1 MQRGFRAEND
11 ENWLVMFVKEQR
23 VEWLVDSTPRPTSS
37 NLIMEYRS
45 NYVEKT
51 FLHEVSESDE
61 EEYEIVAKKASLW
74 LN

>member
-11 ENWLVMFVKEQR
+11 KNWLVMFVKEQR
-23 VEWLVDSTPRPTSS
+23 VEWLFDSTPRPTSS

>member
-1 MQRGFRAEND
+1 
-11 ENWLVMFVKEQR
+11 
-23 VEWLVDSTPRPTSS
+23 
-37 NLIMEYRS
+37 MECRS

-61 EEYEIVAKKASLW
+61 EEYEIVAKKASLL

>member
-11 ENWLVMFVKEQR
+11 ENWLVMFVKEQC
-23 VEWLVDSTPRPTSS
+23 VEWLFDSTPRPTSS

-61 EEYEIVAKKASLW
+61 EEYENVAKKASLL